1 MEIYLFLFI
10 ACETYTT
17 VGEFNLHPNSLSSLI
32 SNECKV
38 KFQCLIKKEM
48 KKMMKKELVVTPTP
62 KV

>member
-17 VGEFNLHPNSLSSLI
+17 VGEFNLHPDSLSSLI
-32 SNECKV
+32 NNECTL
-38 KFQCLIKKEM
+38 KFQYLIKEEM
-48 KKMMKKELVVTPTP
+48 KKMMKKELVTPTP